1 MYIIIEKWRTFKLVY
16 KVERLDGIKYTYN
29 NRQYNQRHETG
40 RHELY
45 QCAETHSRHDREA
58 TGNLTVEQPPKKD
71 RKRQNEIKKAGSNLR
86 PFLKEQASE
95 PHVCICSF
103 QTPSPYMEK

>member
-1 MYIIIEKWRTFKLVY
+1 MELFSIRIQRTFQLVSTVIGY
-16 KVERLDGIKYTYN
+16 
-29 NRQYNQRHETG
+29 
-40 RHELY
+40 
-45 QCAETHSRHDREA
+45 S
-58 TGNLTVEQPPKKD
+58 TVEQPPKKD

-95 PHVCICSF
+95 PHVCLCSF

>member
-1 MYIIIEKWRTFKLVY
+1 MINTK
-16 KVERLDGIKYTYN
+16 
-29 NRQYNQRHETG
+29 
-40 RHELY
+40 
-45 QCAETHSRHDREA
+45 
-58 TGNLTVEQPPKKD
+58 GNHKSIGYSTVEQPPKKD

-95 PHVCICSF
+95 PHVCLCSF

>member
-1 MYIIIEKWRTFKLVY
+1 MALNIPTTIDNITKDTKLAVMNFINVLKRIPAMIE
-16 KVERLDGIKYTYN
+16 N
-29 NRQYNQRHETG
+29 
-40 RHELY
+40 
-45 QCAETHSRHDREA
+45 

-95 PHVCICSF
+95 PHVCLCSF

>member
-1 MYIIIEKWRTFKLVY
+1 MGHLPTRCSSSVIHNDLVFIVYGAILRRYY
-16 KVERLDGIKYTYN
+16 KVIGY
-29 NRQYNQRHETG
+29 
-40 RHELY
+40 
-45 QCAETHSRHDREA
+45 S
-58 TGNLTVEQPPKKD
+58 TVEQPPKKD

-95 PHVCICSF
+95 PHVCLCSF